1 MATKSTIKPRC
12 NQYSRCLPCFN
23 LHIPALGLKYMDRP
37 RSLKVLNVQQEDVAS
52 LTLFIRFA
60 DGANSSV
67 PDVLGLGVQ
76 VCPARSSLGLL
87 RCSIARVSTIQRWL
101 SLTGCK
107 SDGQLVVDGL
117 LLLLIGEG
125 GQTGA
130 AGPDSIW
137 APVVWASLGRVGAGK
152 QNMLASS
159 QSCGE
164 AKPNRENKRVQ
175 TAPAS
180 NWGEK

>member
-1 MATKSTIKPRC
+1 M
-12 NQYSRCLPCFN
+12 
-23 LHIPALGLKYMDRP
+23 
-37 RSLKVLNVQQEDVAS
+37 
-52 LTLFIRFA
+52 
-60 DGANSSV
+60 
-67 PDVLGLGVQ
+67 
-76 VCPARSSLGLL
+76 
-87 RCSIARVSTIQRWL
+87 STIQRWL

-107 SDGQLVVDGL
+107 SDGQLVVHGL

-159 QSCGE
+159 QSWGE